1 MEDSQREQV
10 SRYILS
16 YQPEIDQG
24 TMATL
29 SHCMHG
35 PLTTEEV
42 VDDGVGGTVGIH
54 QPVGEGK
61 AGIDSFPVAGLA
73 EHPEH
78 SNASEKKGEKY
89 DRWAGGECP
98 QNSSWKVQGSPVLTA
113 VHLRHLV

>member
-1 MEDSQREQV
+1 MEDSQREQA
-10 SRYILS
+10 SRYFLS
-16 YQPEIDQG
+16 YQPEMDRG
-24 TMATL
+24 TMTTL

-42 VDDGVGGTVGIH
+42 VDDGVDGTVGIH

-61 AGIDSFPVAGLA
+61 AGIDSFPVAGLV

-78 SNASEKKGEKY
+78 SNASGKDREMY

-98 QNSSWKVQGSPVLTA
+98 
-113 VHLRHLV
+113 